1 LSSPA
6 IEISGL
12 SVTLDHTAVLKGIDL
27 TVSSGTFLG
36 LIGPNGGGKTTLLRC
51 ILGLVKPDSGTVS
64 VLGQPVAHVRPKGV
78 IGYVPQ
84 DPIADL
90 DFPVSVYD
98 VVMMGRYPRI
108 GPFRRA
114 AGADVEAVRKALEH
128 VSIAALG
135 ARPIGRLSGGQQQRV
150 FLARALA
157 AEPQI
162 LLLDEPFTGVDARAQ
177 NEFYALLAVLRDHLA
192 LTIVLVSH
200 DIGVIPYHTE
210 EIACVNQTLH
220 LHGKPKEVLTSDSLR
235 EAYGCEVELL
245 VHGKFPHRVVGEH
258 DD

>member
-1 LSSPA
+1 MTAHA
-6 IEISGL
+6 IEIKGL
-12 SVTLDHTAVLKGIDL
+12 SVTLDHTVVLDGIDL
-27 TVSSGTFLG
+27 TVVKGTFMG

-51 ILGLVKPDSGTVS
+51 ILGLVKPDRGTVT
-64 VLGQPVAHVRPKGV
+64 VLGQPASRLSRRGA

-90 DFPVSVYD
+90 DFPVSVFD
-98 VVMMGRYPRI
+98 VVLMGRYPRI
-108 GPFRRA
+108 GPFRQARSS
-114 AGADVEAVRKALEH
+114 DVAVVTDALEH
-128 VSIAALG
+128 VGMLG
-135 ARPIGRLSGGQQQRV
+135 LKARPIGHLSGGQQQRV

-157 AEPQI
+157 TEPEI
-162 LLLDEPFTGVDARAQ
+162 LLLDEPFAGVDARAQ
-177 NEFYALLAVLRDHLA
+177 TEFYRLLAALRGDLG

-210 EIACVNQTLH
+210 EIACVNQTIH

-235 EAYGCEVELL
+235 DAYGCEVELL
-245 VHGKFPHRVVGEH
+245 VHGKIPHRVVGEH

>member
-6 IEISGL
+6 IEIKGV
-12 SVTLDHTAVLKGIDL
+12 SVTLEHTSVLKEIDL
-27 TVSSGTFLG
+27 SVESGTFLG

-51 ILGLVKPDSGTVS
+51 ILGLIRPDAGTVT
-64 VLGQPVAHVRPKGV
+64 VLGQPAAHVRPKGI

-98 VVMMGRYPRI
+98 VVMMGRYSKI
-108 GPFRRA
+108 GLFRQASRSDTA
-114 AGADVEAVRKALEH
+114 AVTKALEQ
-128 VSIAALG
+128 VGMADLR
-135 ARPIGRLSGGQQQRV
+135 ARPIGHLSGGQQQRV

-157 AEPQI
+157 PEPEV

-177 NEFYALLAVLRDHLA
+177 TEFYRLLASLRGDLA
-192 LTIVLVSH
+192 LTVVLVSH
-200 DIGVIPYHTE
+200 DIGVIPYYTE

-220 LHGKPKEVLTSDSLR
+220 LHGKPKEVLTSESLR

-245 VHGKFPHRVVGEH
+245 VHGRIPHRVVGEH
-258 DD
+258 GD

>member
-12 SVTLDHTAVLKGIDL
+12 SVTLDHTAVLRDIDL
-27 TVSSGTFLG
+27 TVGRGTFLG

-51 ILGLVKPDSGTVS
+51 ILGLVKPDGGKVT
-64 VLGQPVAHVRPKGV
+64 VLGHPAARIRPKGV

-84 DPIADL
+84 DPIANL

-98 VVMMGRYPRI
+98 VVMMGRYSRI
-108 GPFRRA
+108 GPFQRA
-114 AGADVEAVRKALEH
+114 KEADVSTVTRVLEH
-128 VSIAALG
+128 VGMAHLK
-135 ARPIGRLSGGQQQRV
+135 ARPIGHLSGGQQQRV

-157 AEPQI
+157 PEPQI

-177 NEFYALLAVLRDHLA
+177 TEFYRLLAALKAELD

-220 LHGKPKEVLTSDSLR
+220 LHGNPREVLTSDSLR
-235 EAYGCEVELL
+235 QAYGCEVELL
-245 VHGKFPHRVVGEH
+245 VHGKIPHRVVEEH

>member
-1 LSSPA
+1 M
-6 IEISGL
+6 
-12 SVTLDHTAVLKGIDL
+12 KK
-27 TVSSGTFLG
+27 GTFLG

-51 ILGLVKPDSGTVS
+51 ILGLIKPDSGTVT
-64 VLGQPVAHVRPKGV
+64 VLGQPATHVRPKGV

-114 AGADVEAVRKALEH
+114 ARADKVAVNRALKHVNMSNLKAR
-128 VSIAALG
+128 A
-135 ARPIGRLSGGQQQRV
+135 IGHLSGGQQQRV

-157 AEPQI
+157 PEPEI

-177 NEFYALLAVLRDHLA
+177 TEFYRLLAALKADLH

-220 LHGKPKEVLTSDSLR
+220 LHGPPKEVLTSDSLR
-235 EAYGCEVELL
+235 QAYGCEVELL
-245 VHGKFPHRVVGEH
+245 VHGKIPHRVVEKH